1 MAHTLAPDFT
11 FDTSSSQNL
20 RLSTVVKDSDYTFL
34 IFLRYYGCTSCQID
48 LIDLTAHYAAFRE
61 KNAQLLVVLQSDP
74 RILAAGVE
82 DRGIPFTLISDP
94 EQKIYPLY
102 QVKPAMDY
110 DGLRQGMTEAEAAR
124 YAAKRAKAQELNVQH
139 GEYEGNEYQ
148 LPAYFL
154 LDRNM
159 QILLEHRARNIADMP
174 RAEEYLE
181 SLSQA
186 VHADQ

>member
-1 MAHTLAPDFT
+1 MAHTLAPDFE
-11 FDTSSSQNL
+11 FDTSSSKHL
-20 RLSTVVKDSDYTFL
+20 RLSTAVKNSEYTFL

-48 LIDLTAHYAAFRE
+48 LIDLTAHYAAFQ
-61 KNAQLLVVLQSDP
+61 KKHTQLLVVLQSDP
-74 RILAAGVE
+74 HILAAGIA
-82 DRGIPFTLISDP
+82 DRGIPFALISDP
-94 EQKIYPLY
+94 VQKIYSLY

-110 DGLRQGMTEAEAAR
+110 DGLRQGMTKAEAVR
-124 YAAKRAKAQELNVQH
+124 YEAKRAKAKELNVQH

-174 RAEEYLE
+174 RAEEYLQL
-181 SLSQA
+181 LSQVVPA
-186 VHADQ
+186 E